1 LLQRFRDHQRTDP
14 VTPAYDRCGWPR
26 PWRDPDVYD
35 QALELRRCHPTW
47 GAGLIRVVLHERWPQ
62 RALPSTRT
70 LRRWFSQAG
79 LGPAPRG
86 RKPMQHRP
94 RATRAHAVWQMDAAE
109 QLRLQTGEQVSWL
122 RLTDECSGAVLGTK
136 VFAVGRWSQ
145 VEPGAVQAQL
155 RRAFTRWGRPYQLR
169 VDNGAP
175 WGSKGDLPTPLAL
188 WLIGLDIAVLWNP
201 PRQPRQ
207 NAVVERSQGVGQQW
221 TEPQNCASAAE
232 LQQRADRMD
241 RLQREAYPS
250 VGGRSRLQ
258 AYPELVHSG
267 RTYTPAWEARHWS
280 LKLVLDYL
288 SGYAVP
294 RRVDHKGE
302 IWLYDRSY
310 WVGKPWVGQTIY
322 VTVDPQ
328 TGEWLYQDHRG
339 GVIRRNASPELTPEA
354 IRGLSFGKSRHR
366 PPRGPRKRPH

>member
-1 LLQRFRDHQRTDP
+1 
-14 VTPAYDRCGWPR
+14 
-26 PWRDPDVYD
+26 VYD

-70 LRRWFSQAG
+70 LRRWFSPAG